1 MATCCY
7 YLGCASIIFSLF
19 CGLFSL
25 DLLSK
30 ASKQVTK
37 QKFFNRAVNTMKLKP
52 LVLGLVF
59 LALSKAQVDIHEKS
73 KDGYIRVPINETA
86 GTSEIYTSMYQLEK
100 FFEEEKAYVEDLK
113 LMIEKK
119 LVTQQAVSGNP

>member
-1 MATCCY
+1 
-7 YLGCASIIFSLF
+7 
-19 CGLFSL
+19 
-25 DLLSK
+25 
-30 ASKQVTK
+30 
-37 QKFFNRAVNTMKLKP
+37 MKLKP

-100 FFEEEKAYVEDLK
+100 FFEDEKAYVEDIK

-119 LVTQQAVSGNP
+119 LVTQGAVTGDLYFSPCKIYSCNFAFNLHFYRTWRLPCIL